1 MAFNRNK
8 IAYTAKPLPSAMDVP
23 PEDMAARAERFRDVM
38 ANRHTIRDYSDEDI
52 PQGVIEAAI
61 RAAGNAPSG
70 ANHQPWHFVAVRDAD
85 IKAKIRDAAE
95 EEERA
100 FYAGGGGDEWIKALE
115 PIGTGPEKPHL
126 TTAPW
131 LIVIF
136 AQRYG
141 QFDDGTRYK
150 HYYVPES
157 VGIATG
163 FLIAALHHAGLYC
176 LTHTP
181 NPMKF
186 LGPLLGRPESEKPTM
201 ILVVGKAA
209 KDATIPA
216 AAMMKKPLDE
226 ILTIL

>member
-1 MAFNRNK
+1 MAFSRDK
-8 IAYTAKPLPSAMDVP
+8 IAYTALPLPKPMDVP
-23 PEDMAARAERFRDVM
+23 IDDMTQRAEGFRDTM
-38 ANRHTIRDYSDEDI
+38 ANRHTIRDYSSDAI
-52 PQGVIEAAI
+52 PQTVIESAI

-70 ANHQPWHFVAVRDAD
+70 ANHQPWHFVAVRNPA
-85 IKAKIRDAAE
+85 IKAQIREAAE

-209 KDATIPA
+209 KDATVPSA
-216 AAMMKKPLDE
+216 ALMKKPLDE
-226 ILTIL
+226 ILTIV